1 MRPVWMLAAMVC
13 LVAGPVMAQGLI
25 PPSRQYS
32 TPKREGMDKSYGLPT
47 FGTASQAMPKQETM
61 APKDKPREVE
71 RPDAFKP
78 MPSFARPD
86 VPPAGETP
94 DFFEKPAGLASSATS
109 GVPNFFQDTPD
120 PVRPKAA
127 TRNTGETPLFTTGE
141 GFETGDTP
149 TNAARP
155 GATPDPVTGRTGAV
169 PDD

>member
-1 MRPVWMLAAMVC
+1 MLAAVAG

-25 PPSRQYS
+25 PPSRQYV
-32 TPKREGMDKSYGLPT
+32 TPKREGLDKTYGLPT

-61 APKDKPREVE
+61 APKDKPKDAE

-86 VPPAGETP
+86 VPPTGETP
-94 DFFEKPAGLASSATS
+94 DFFQKPAGLASSAMS

-120 PVRPKAA
+120 PVRPKA
-127 TRNTGETPLFTTGE
+127 TTPNTGETPMFTTGE
-141 GFETGDTP
+141 GLETGDTSTGP
-149 TNAARP
+149 PRPAA
-155 GATPDPVTGRTGAV
+155 A